1 MEEDAVS
8 QYEVIVDEQA
18 LNSVSES
25 LNTYILDYKEMLE
38 DAIRKLKL
46 NSDDWNDEDFNSL
59 LSAINSFMADVDRV
73 GKSTSQL
80 MKRIN
85 EKIVAIHE
93 LHNMKI

>member
-1 MEEDAVS
+1 MS